1 MNKIFKL
8 ITSISFLFFSINA
21 ALSEENFFNEALKM
35 YQNEKYE
42 DARFMLERNI
52 VFNPKDAK
60 SYLYLAKI
68 YNHEEDQNKEE
79 YNLET
84 TLLIEPNNEEAIL
97 MLMKIALKKSN
108 YSKVNDLSQTFIK
121 VCKKLCDENNEIQKS
136 LKNIEPATM
145 SLDQNLNKILI
156 IDFGSQFTQLIAR
169 RIREL
174 GVFSEIVS
182 HKKIKIKHID
192 KSIKGIILSGGP
204 LNVYEINKYSFDKKI
219 INLSIPILGICF
231 GHQILSKLNGGR
243 VKQSKHREF
252 GLANIYKKNESLLI
266 KNFFNK
272 QKSKKVWMSHA
283 DQVSKLPKNF
293 KVIASSTNSKFAI
306 VENKLNKFYG
316 IQFHPEVTHT
326 ENGKK
331 LISNFIFLICK
342 IKRNW
347 SSKDQKI
354 QLIKEVKDQV
364 GSEKV
369 ICALSGGVDSSV
381 VAQLLNKAIGKK
393 LYCIFVNTGLLR
405 KNEEVQVVQT
415 FKKRLK
421 INLIYV
427 NAEKEFLKKLHNVSD
442 PEKKRKIIGN
452 LFIKIFER
460 YAKKIKNVKFLAQG
474 TLYPDLIESRS
485 VTGSQTSKIK
495 SHHNVGGLPKKMK
508 LKLVEPLKFLFKDEV
523 RKLGLELNLNK
534 DIISRHPFPGPGLAI
549 RMPGLITNEKIK
561 ILKEADYYFI
571 QALRDHGLYHKIW
584 QAYAALL
591 PVKTVG
597 VMGDNRTYE
606 YLCLLRAITSED
618 GMTADFYEFKKS
630 FMETISN
637 KIVNSIRGIN
647 RVVYDI
653 TSKPPSTIELE

>member
-1 MNKIFKL
+1 
-8 ITSISFLFFSINA
+8 
-21 ALSEENFFNEALKM
+21 
-35 YQNEKYE
+35 
-42 DARFMLERNI
+42 
-52 VFNPKDAK
+52 
-60 SYLYLAKI
+60 
-68 YNHEEDQNKEE
+68 
-79 YNLET
+79 
-84 TLLIEPNNEEAIL
+84 
-97 MLMKIALKKSN
+97 
-108 YSKVNDLSQTFIK
+108 
-121 VCKKLCDENNEIQKS
+121 
-136 LKNIEPATM
+136 M
-145 SLDQNLNKILI
+145 SLDQSLNKILI

-174 GVFSEIVS
+174 GVFSEIIS
-182 HKKIKIKHID
+182 HKKIKNKDID

-204 LNVYEINKYSFDKKI
+204 LNVYEIKKYSFDKKI
-219 INLSIPILGICF
+219 IEKGLPVLGICF
-231 GHQILSKLNGGR
+231 GHQILSKLNGGK
-243 VKQSKHREF
+243 VKHSKHREF
-252 GLANIYKKNESLLI
+252 GLANIYRKKDSLLI
-266 KNFFNK
+266 KKFFNNK
-272 QKSKKVWMSHA
+272 NINKVWMSHA
-283 DQVSKLPKNF
+283 DQVSRLPGSF
-293 KVIASSTNSKFAI
+293 SVIASSDNSKFAI
-306 VENKLNKFYG
+306 VENKKKNFYG
-316 IQFHPEVTHT
+316 VQFHPEVTHT

-331 LISNFIFLICK
+331 LIKNFIFLICK
-342 IKRNW
+342 VKKNW
-347 SSKDQKI
+347 SSKDQKMK
-354 QLIKEVKDQV
+354 LIKDIREQV
-364 GSEKV
+364 GLNKV

-393 LYCIFVNTGLLR
+393 LYCIFVNTGMLR
-405 KNEEVQVVQT
+405 KDEEKQVITT
-415 FKKRLK
+415 FKKKLK
-421 INLIYV
+421 INLIYI
-427 NAEKEFLKKLHNVSD
+427 NAEKEFISKLNNVSD

-523 RKLGLELNLNK
+523 RKLGLELKLSK

-549 RMPGLITNEKIK
+549 RMPGIINKEKIN

-571 QALRDHGLYHKIW
+571 QALKDHGLYHKIW

-630 FMETISN
+630 FIQMISN

>member
-1 MNKIFKL
+1 
-8 ITSISFLFFSINA
+8 
-21 ALSEENFFNEALKM
+21 
-35 YQNEKYE
+35 
-42 DARFMLERNI
+42 
-52 VFNPKDAK
+52 
-60 SYLYLAKI
+60 
-68 YNHEEDQNKEE
+68 
-79 YNLET
+79 
-84 TLLIEPNNEEAIL
+84 
-97 MLMKIALKKSN
+97 
-108 YSKVNDLSQTFIK
+108 
-121 VCKKLCDENNEIQKS
+121 
-136 LKNIEPATM
+136 M
-145 SLDQNLNKILI
+145 SLEQNLGKILI

-174 GVFSEIVS
+174 GVFSEIIS
-182 HKKIKIKHID
+182 HKKIKIKD
-192 KSIKGIILSGGP
+192 LNKSIRGIILSGGP

-219 INLSIPILGICF
+219 INLDIPILGICF
-231 GHQILSKLNGGR
+231 GHQILSKLNGGK

-252 GLANIYKKNESLLI
+252 GLANIYRKNESLLT

-272 QKSKKVWMSHA
+272 KKLKKVWMSHA

-306 VENKLNKFYG
+306 VENKQKKFYG

-331 LISNFIFLICK
+331 LISNFIFLICRM
-342 IKRNW
+342 KRNW

-354 QLIKEVKDQV
+354 QLIKEVKNQV

-405 KNEEVQVVQT
+405 KDEELQVVRT

-460 YAKKIKNVKFLAQG
+460 YSKKIKNVKFLAQG
-474 TLYPDLIESRS
+474 TLYPDLIESKS

-495 SHHNVGGLPKKMK
+495 SHHNVGGLPKKMN
-508 LKLVEPLKFLFKDEV
+508 LQLVEPLKFLFKDEV
-523 RKLGLELNLNK
+523 RKLGLELNLSQE
-534 DIISRHPFPGPGLAI
+534 IISRHPFPGPGLAI
-549 RMPGLITNEKIK
+549 RMPGVITNEKIK

-606 YLCLLRAITSED
+606 YMCLLRAITSED

-630 FMETISN
+630 FMQTVSN
-637 KIVNSIRGIN
+637 KIINSIRGIN
-647 RVVYDI
+647 RVVYDV

>member
-1 MNKIFKL
+1 
-8 ITSISFLFFSINA
+8 
-21 ALSEENFFNEALKM
+21 
-35 YQNEKYE
+35 
-42 DARFMLERNI
+42 
-52 VFNPKDAK
+52 
-60 SYLYLAKI
+60 
-68 YNHEEDQNKEE
+68 
-79 YNLET
+79 
-84 TLLIEPNNEEAIL
+84 
-97 MLMKIALKKSN
+97 
-108 YSKVNDLSQTFIK
+108 
-121 VCKKLCDENNEIQKS
+121 
-136 LKNIEPATM
+136 M
-145 SLDQNLNKILI
+145 SLDKNLNKILI

-169 RIREL
+169 RIRES
-174 GVFSEIVS
+174 GVYSEIIS
-182 HKKIKIKHID
+182 HKKVKNKNID
-192 KSIKGIILSGGP
+192 NSIKGIILSGGP
-204 LNVYEINKYSFDKKI
+204 LNVYQINKYSFDKRI
-219 INLSIPILGICF
+219 IENQIPVLGICF

-243 VKQSKHREF
+243 VKQSKYREF
-252 GLANIYKKNESLLI
+252 GLANIRKKRESILI

-272 QKSKKVWMSHA
+272 KNINKVWMSHA

-293 KVIASSTNSKFAI
+293 NVIASSQNSKFAI
-306 VENKLNKFYG
+306 IENKKKNFYG
-316 IQFHPEVTHT
+316 VQFHPEVTHT

-331 LISNFIFLICK
+331 LINNFIFLICK

-354 QLIKEVKDQV
+354 KLIKDVQNLV
-364 GSEKV
+364 GKNKV

-393 LYCIFVNTGLLR
+393 LFCIFVNTGLLR
-405 KNEEVQVVQT
+405 KNEEIQVVKI
-415 FKKRLK
+415 FKKKLK

-427 NAEKEFLKKLHNVSD
+427 NAENEFLRKLNNVSD

-460 YAKKIKNVKFLAQG
+460 YAKRIKNVKFLAQG
-474 TLYPDLIESRS
+474 TLYPDLIESKS

-523 RKLGLELNLNK
+523 RKLGLELKLSK
-534 DIISRHPFPGPGLAI
+534 EIISRHPFPGPGLAI
-549 RMPGLITNEKIK
+549 RMPGIITKEKIK
-561 ILKEADYYFI
+561 ILKEADNYFI
-571 QALRDHGLYHKIW
+571 QALREHNLYNKIW

-618 GMTADFYEFKKS
+618 GMTADFYDFKKS
-630 FMETISN
+630 FIQMISN
-637 KIVNSIRGIN
+637 KIVNSIRGVN
-647 RVVYDI
+647 RVVYDV